1 MTMLHSNVPGD
12 LLMAMRLKSGAVH
25 GWSERLK
32 SATE

>member
-12 LLMAMRLKSGAVH
+12 LSMAMTSKFGAVH

-32 SATE
+32 SAIE